1 VELPITKDSV
11 VEHVIKAYPKALG
24 LLVGKGVDCCCGA
37 YNTLEKGVAEAK
49 ADLSSL
55 LSELNDLAAQPDA
68 AAATKGR

>member
-1 VELPITKDSV
+1 MDLPITKDSV

-37 YNTLEKGVAEAK
+37 YNTLEKGAAEVK

-55 LSELNDLAAQPDA
+55 LSDLNALAAQPDA
-68 AAATKGR
+68 AAAAKGR